1 VAGAADRVTA
11 DTKEIVRRWI
21 AFANAGFPGTLDDF
35 IAADYVGHLGGG
47 TMDRAELERTERAFM
62 DAFPDAQHSID
73 DLVAEGDRV
82 VLRATTRGTHRGE
95 FVGVAATNRSVE
107 FTAIVIYR
115 IRDGKIAESWGE
127 LDFPR
132 LMRQIRGARS

>member
-1 VAGAADRVTA
+1 MTA
-11 DTKEIVRRWI
+11 DNKELVRRWI
-21 AFANAGFPGTLDDF
+21 AFANAGFPGTFDDF

-73 DLVAEGDRV
+73 DLFADGDRV
-82 VLRATTRGTHRGE
+82 VLRATARGTHRGE
-95 FVGVAATNRSVE
+95 FVGVAPTNRSVE
-107 FTAIVIYR
+107 FTAMVIYR

-127 LDFPR
+127 LDFLR
-132 LMRQIRGARS
+132 LMRQLKV